1 MSGRIAEAKKIIVST
16 HDSLYPVKGGG
27 ALRTMAVAR
36 ELAQKGQKVTLIV
49 PAGRMKAL
57 EGIPVISIGEPRK
70 QRSQILSALK
80 FNVRLL
86 LKAWRHILR
95 ADIVFVH
102 NTIAAPLMPFLK
114 KALGFR
120 FVLDVTDIHAEYLT
134 HGRRTLFEKV
144 LTPVLLAYEYF
155 IIRSADFVIVATE
168 AMKKLLL
175 TKKVEVSRMEVIYDS
190 VENGIIPSQKE
201 PGAEMGIIHLGAI
214 DRQHGVETLVRAVP
228 LVVSRFPQA
237 RFFFVGGG
245 RELPAVKAL
254 AFRMG
259 VLPHCVFT
267 DWLSCREARRY
278 LKKACIGVIPRPDIL
293 PNRIITTLKIFEY
306 WASSTAVICSPLE
319 GIREISYNNENALWF
334 SPDNPKDLAEKI
346 NLLLGNTELR
356 SGLAAKGYI
365 AAARYEAR
373 VSAGRIAQALLG
385 V

>member
-1 MSGRIAEAKKIIVST
+1 MSGRIAEAQNIIVST

-36 ELAQKGQKVTLIV
+36 ELARKGQKITLIV
-49 PAGRMKAL
+49 PAGRKKAL
-57 EGIPVISIGEPRK
+57 EGMPVISIGEPRK

-80 FNVRLL
+80 FNFRLL
-86 LKAWRHILR
+86 LRASRQLCR

-134 HGRRTLFEKV
+134 IGKRTAFEKI
-144 LTPVLLAYEYF
+144 LTPMLLAYEYF

-175 TKKVEVSRMEVIYDS
+175 DKKVEAGRMEVVYDS

-201 PGAEMGIIHLGAI
+201 AGAEMGIIHLGAI
-214 DRQHGVETLVRAVP
+214 DRQHGVEMLVRAVP

-254 AFRMG
+254 AFRLG
-259 VLPHCVFT
+259 VLPYCVFT
-267 DWLSCREARRY
+267 DWLSCQEARRY

-306 WASSTAVICSPLE
+306 WASSTAVISSALE
-319 GIREISYNNENALWF
+319 GIKEISYNKDNVLWF
-334 SPDNPKDLAEKI
+334 SPGDSEDLAEKI
-346 NLLLGNTELR
+346 NFLLGDAELR
-356 SGLAAKGYI
+356 SGLAAKGYM
-365 AAARYEAR
+365 AAARYD
-373 VSAGRIAQALLG
+373 SAASAARIAQATLS